1 MVAEGE
7 IITLPELSGIIL
19 ILKAETDKG
28 VYGLVGGGTVDGL

>member
-19 ILKAETDKG
+19 ILKAETDKD
-28 VYGLVGGGTVDGL
+28 VYGLVGDGTVDGL